1 MLLLEIKLDQIRPRR
16 DYWRQLGNHKWQL
29 FYLISKQVG
38 GSKSVC
44 AFYRFDAVVQGHQEL
59 SGESDEN
66 NPLKP
71 NQSAPSIYIMIEL
84 CYFSLVQ

>member
-44 AFYRFDAVVQGHQEL
+44 AFYRFDAVVQL
-59 SGESDEN
+59 MNKISLIFLLPSGD
-66 NPLKP
+66 LG
-71 NQSAPSIYIMIEL
+71 IG
-84 CYFSLVQ
+84 LV

>member
-1 MLLLEIKLDQIRPRR
+1 MTGTVNITICTFTKRTRK

-44 AFYRFDAVVQGHQEL
+44 AFYRFDA
-59 SGESDEN
+59 
-66 NPLKP
+66 
-71 NQSAPSIYIMIEL
+71 
-84 CYFSLVQ
+84 LVQLMNKISFLKV